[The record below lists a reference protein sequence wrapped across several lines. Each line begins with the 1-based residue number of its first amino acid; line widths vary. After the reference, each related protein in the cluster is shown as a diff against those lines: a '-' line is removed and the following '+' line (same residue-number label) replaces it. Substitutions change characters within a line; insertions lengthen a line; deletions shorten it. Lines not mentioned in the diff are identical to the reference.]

1 MARHLERLVAH
12 LEWTN
17 RRTLAS
23 LRAAAEPDRKRLE
36 LLAHIL
42 AAEHVWHARLT
53 GTAASQPVWPT
64 LSLDE
69 CDRLATENVGRL
81 QELVAGLTPDAAARR
96 VTYRNSAGREFASS
110 VEDIL
115 LHVALHGAYHRG
127 QIAAALRGAGAVP
140 EPTDFIAFAR
150 GSAAATRAD
159 AER

>member
-1 MARHLERLVAH
+1 
-12 LEWTN
+12 
-17 RRTLAS
+17 
-23 LRAAAEPDRKRLE
+23 
-36 LLAHIL
+36 
-42 AAEHVWHARLT
+42 
-53 GTAASQPVWPT
+53 
-64 LSLDE
+64 
-69 CDRLATENVGRL
+69 
-81 QELVAGLTPDAAARR
+81 VAGLTPDAAARR
-96 VTYRNSAGREFASS
+96 VTYRNSAGREFASP